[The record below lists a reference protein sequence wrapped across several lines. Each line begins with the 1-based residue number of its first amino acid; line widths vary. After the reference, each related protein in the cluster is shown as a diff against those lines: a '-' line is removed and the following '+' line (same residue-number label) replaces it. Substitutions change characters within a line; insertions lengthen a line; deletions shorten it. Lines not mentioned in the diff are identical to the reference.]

1 MPAPCRL
8 HNFLDAAVFGLPMEF
23 LCNFFAGGNEP
34 RRIASTAFFF
44 LYHEVTARYFLDGID
59 DFPDRK
65 SRLGSQIIDPTC
77 TALDKM
83 VQGKD
88 MSGGQVLHMDVVP
101 EARAVRGVV
110 VRTKDGNS
118 IALTQSGLDGQG
130 NEMGFRIMVFPRYF
144 PKRDAPAALK

>member
-101 EARAVRGVV
+101 EARAV
-110 VRTKDGNS
+110 
-118 IALTQSGLDGQG
+118 QG
-130 NEMGFRIMVFPRYF
+130 CRSPYQRW
-144 PKRDAPAALK
+144 K

>member
-1 MPAPCRL
+1 MK
-8 HNFLDAAVFGLPMEF
+8 
-23 LCNFFAGGNEP
+23 
-34 RRIASTAFFF
+34 S
-44 LYHEVTARYFLDGID
+44 TARYFLDGID

-101 EARAVRGVV
+101 EHVPSGV
-110 VRTKDGNS
+110 S
-118 IALTQSGLDGQG
+118 
-130 NEMGFRIMVFPRYF
+130 
-144 PKRDAPAALK
+144 